1 MLLERVEIVGFRGIN
16 RLSLMLEQNN
26 VLIGENAWG
35 KSSLLDA
42 LTLLLS
48 PEFDLYHFVRDD
60 FWFPPGDIQGR
71 EHHLHIILTF
81 RETEPGRHRVRRF
94 RPLQRCWVPCD
105 DGYHRVFYRLE
116 GELAEDD
123 SVMTLRSFID
133 GEGEA
138 LVLEEI
144 DELARHLVRLM
155 PVLRLRD
162 ARFMRRIHNGTVPHS
177 PQIEITARQLDF
189 LSRELVSHPQNLSD
203 GQIRQGL
210 SAMVQLLEHYFAEQ
224 SSAQTRHRL
233 MRRRSHDEQRSWRYL
248 DIINR
253 MIDKPGGRSHRVI
266 LLGLFATLLQAK
278 GTVRLDRD
286 ARPLLLIEDPETR
299 LHPIMLSVAWHL
311 LNLLPLQRVTTTNSG
326 ELLSLTPVE
335 QVCRLVRESTRVS
348 AWRLGPGG
356 MNAEESRRIA
366 FHIRFNRAS
375 SLFARCWLLVEG
387 ETETWVINELARQC
401 GHHFDAEGVKVI
413 EFAQSGLKPLIKFA
427 RRMGI
432 QWHVLVDGDGEDSA
446 LLKRALAG
454 MIDLMPASM
463 ALLAPN
469 VNSYRRFQPGMYVPT
484 QASWGH
490 NNRTVAL
497 RIPCGERQNHRVEY
511 RVAGADANPYLV
523 MAAIFAGILH
533 GLDNPQLPLQEE
545 VEGNGLEQEGL
556 PFPIRQSDAL
566 WEFMQNDH
574 LRERLGER
582 FCHVFHACKHDE
594 LLQFERLITETEI
607 EWMLKNA

>member
-133 GEGEA
+133 GEGKA

-432 QWHVLVDGDGEDSA
+432 QWHVLVDGDEAGKKYAATVRGLLNNDRELERDHLTSLPA
-446 LLKRALAG
+446 LDMEHFMYRQGFDDVYHRVAQIPDNVPMNMRRVITKAIHRSSKPDLAIEVAMEAGRRGVDAVPTLLKKMFSRVLWLARGRA
-454 MIDLMPASM
+454 D
-463 ALLAPN
+463 
-469 VNSYRRFQPGMYVPT
+469 
-484 QASWGH
+484 
-490 NNRTVAL
+490 
-497 RIPCGERQNHRVEY
+497 
-511 RVAGADANPYLV
+511 
-523 MAAIFAGILH
+523 
-533 GLDNPQLPLQEE
+533 
-545 VEGNGLEQEGL
+545 
-556 PFPIRQSDAL
+556 
-566 WEFMQNDH
+566 
-574 LRERLGER
+574 
-582 FCHVFHACKHDE
+582 
-594 LLQFERLITETEI
+594 
-607 EWMLKNA
+607 

>member
-116 GELAEDD
+116 GELADDD

-138 LVLEEI
+138 LALEDI

-335 QVCRLVRESTRVS
+335 QVCRLVRESSRVS

-432 QWHVLVDGDGEDSA
+432 QWHVLVDGDEAGKKYAATVRGLLNNDRELERDHLTTLPALDMEHFMYRQGFDDVYHRVAQIPDNVPMNMRRVITKAIHRSSKPDLA
-446 LLKRALAG
+446 IEVAMEAGRRGVDAVPTLLKKMFSRVLWLARGRA
-454 MIDLMPASM
+454 D
-463 ALLAPN
+463 
-469 VNSYRRFQPGMYVPT
+469 
-484 QASWGH
+484 
-490 NNRTVAL
+490 
-497 RIPCGERQNHRVEY
+497 
-511 RVAGADANPYLV
+511 
-523 MAAIFAGILH
+523 
-533 GLDNPQLPLQEE
+533 
-545 VEGNGLEQEGL
+545 
-556 PFPIRQSDAL
+556 
-566 WEFMQNDH
+566 
-574 LRERLGER
+574 
-582 FCHVFHACKHDE
+582 
-594 LLQFERLITETEI
+594 
-607 EWMLKNA
+607 

>member
-138 LVLEEI
+138 LVLEDI

-432 QWHVLVDGDGEDSA
+432 QWHVLVDGDGAGKKYAATVRGLLNNDRELERDHLTSLPA
-446 LLKRALAG
+446 LDMEHFMYRQGFDDVYHRVAQIPDNVPMNMRRVITKAIHRSSKPDLAIEVAMEAGRRGVDAVPTLLKKMFSRVLWLARGRA
-454 MIDLMPASM
+454 D
-463 ALLAPN
+463 
-469 VNSYRRFQPGMYVPT
+469 
-484 QASWGH
+484 
-490 NNRTVAL
+490 
-497 RIPCGERQNHRVEY
+497 
-511 RVAGADANPYLV
+511 
-523 MAAIFAGILH
+523 
-533 GLDNPQLPLQEE
+533 
-545 VEGNGLEQEGL
+545 
-556 PFPIRQSDAL
+556 
-566 WEFMQNDH
+566 
-574 LRERLGER
+574 
-582 FCHVFHACKHDE
+582 
-594 LLQFERLITETEI
+594 
-607 EWMLKNA
+607 

>member
-1 MLLERVEIVGFRGIN
+1 MHLERVEIVGFRGIN

-81 RETEPGRHRVRRF
+81 RENEPGRHRVRRF
-94 RPLQRCWVPCD
+94 RPLSDCWVPCED
-105 DGYHRVFYRLE
+105 SYQRIFYRLE
-116 GELAEDD
+116 GELADDD
-123 SVMTLRSFID
+123 SVMTLRSFINC
-133 GEGEA
+133 EGEA
-138 LVLEEI
+138 LELQDI
-144 DELARHLVRLM
+144 DDLARHLVRLM

-189 LSRELVSHPQNLSD
+189 LSRELVNHPQNLTD
-203 GQIRQGL
+203 GQIREGL

-224 SSAQTRHRL
+224 SSAQSRNRL

-266 LLGLFATLLQAK
+266 LLGLFSTLLQAK

-335 QVCRLVRESTRVS
+335 QVCRLVRESSRVS

-356 MNAEESRRIA
+356 MNAEDSRRIA

-432 QWHVLVDGDGEDSA
+432 EWHVLVDGDEAGKKYAATVRGLLNNDNELERVHLTMLPAMDMEHFMYRQGFDDVYHRVAQIPENMPMNMRRVITKAIHRSSKPDLA
-446 LLKRALAG
+446 IEVAMEAGRRGVDAVPTLLKKMFSRVLWLARGRA
-454 MIDLMPASM
+454 D
-463 ALLAPN
+463 
-469 VNSYRRFQPGMYVPT
+469 
-484 QASWGH
+484 
-490 NNRTVAL
+490 
-497 RIPCGERQNHRVEY
+497 
-511 RVAGADANPYLV
+511 
-523 MAAIFAGILH
+523 
-533 GLDNPQLPLQEE
+533 
-545 VEGNGLEQEGL
+545 
-556 PFPIRQSDAL
+556 
-566 WEFMQNDH
+566 
-574 LRERLGER
+574 
-582 FCHVFHACKHDE
+582 
-594 LLQFERLITETEI
+594 
-607 EWMLKNA
+607 

>member
-16 RLSLMLEQNN
+16 RLSLMLEHNN

-48 PEFDLYHFVRDD
+48 PESDLYHFVRED
-60 FWFPPGDIQGR
+60 FWFPPGDLLGR

-81 RETEPGRHRVRRF
+81 REAEPGRHRVRRY
-94 RPLQRCWVPCD
+94 RPLADCWVLCQD
-105 DGYHRVFYRLE
+105 NYQRIFYRLE
-116 GELAEDD
+116 GELADDD
-123 SVMTLRSFID
+123 SVLTLRGFLD
-133 GEGEA
+133 NHGNPLPLA
-138 LVLEEI
+138 DI

-162 ARFMRRIHNGTVPHS
+162 ARFMRRIRNGTVPNM
-177 PQIEITARQLDF
+177 PDVEVTARELDY
-189 LSRELVSHPQNLSD
+189 LARELVARPQNLTD

-210 SAMVQLLEHYFAEQ
+210 SAMVQLLEHYFTEQ
-224 SSAQTRHRL
+224 GTSPVRNRL

-253 MIDKPGGRSHRVI
+253 MIDRPGGRSHRVI
-266 LLGLFATLLQAK
+266 LLGLFSTLLQAK

-286 ARPLLLIEDPETR
+286 ARPLLLVEDPETR

-311 LNLLPLQRVTTTNSG
+311 LNLLPLQRITTTNSG

-335 QVCRLVRESTRVS
+335 HVCRLVRESSRVT
-348 AWRLGPGG
+348 AFRLGPGG
-356 MNAEESRRIA
+356 MNAEDSRRIA

-401 GHHFDAEGVKVI
+401 GHHFDAEGIKVI

-432 QWHVLVDGDGEDSA
+432 EWHVLVDGDE
-446 LLKRALAG
+446 AG
-454 MIDLMPASM
+454 KKYAATVRGLINNDREEEREHLTTLPAM
-463 ALLAPN
+463 DMEHFM
-469 VNSYRRFQPGMYVPT
+469 YRQGFADVF
-484 QASWGH
+484 
-490 NNRTVAL
+490 
-497 RIPCGERQNHRVEY
+497 HRVAMIPENAPMNIR
-511 RVAGADANPYLV
+511 RVIVKAIHRSSKPDLAIEVAMEAGRRGVEAVPPLLRKMFSRVLWLARGRAD
-523 MAAIFAGILH
+523 
-533 GLDNPQLPLQEE
+533 
-545 VEGNGLEQEGL
+545 
-556 PFPIRQSDAL
+556 
-566 WEFMQNDH
+566 
-574 LRERLGER
+574 
-582 FCHVFHACKHDE
+582 
-594 LLQFERLITETEI
+594 
-607 EWMLKNA
+607 

>member
-1 MLLERVEIVGFRGIN
+1 MHLERVEIVGFRGIN

-26 VLIGENAWG
+26 VLIVENAWG

-48 PEFDLYHFVRDD
+48 PEFDLYHFVRED

-81 RETEPGRHRVRRF
+81 RENEPGRHRVRRY
-94 RPLQRCWVPCD
+94 RPLSSCWVPCD
-105 DGYHRVFYRLE
+105 DGYQRVFYRLE
-116 GELAEDD
+116 GELADDD

-133 GEGEA
+133 GEGKA
-138 LVLEEI
+138 LELDDI

-189 LSRELVSHPQNLSD
+189 LSRELVHHPQNLTD

-224 SSAQTRHRL
+224 SSAQSRHRL
-233 MRRRSHDEQRSWRYL
+233 MRRHSHDEQRSWRYL

-266 LLGLFATLLQAK
+266 LLGLFSTLLQAK

-335 QVCRLVRESTRVS
+335 HVCRLVRESSRVS

-356 MNAEESRRIA
+356 MNAEDSRRIA

-432 QWHVLVDGDGEDSA
+432 EWHVLVDGDEAGKKYAATVRGLLNDDKMLERDHLTALPAMDMEHFMYRQGFDDVYHRVAQLPMNIPMNMRRVITKAIHRSSKPDLAIEVAMEAGRRGVDAIPA
-446 LLKRALAG
+446 LLKKMFSRVLWLARGRA
-454 MIDLMPASM
+454 D
-463 ALLAPN
+463 
-469 VNSYRRFQPGMYVPT
+469 
-484 QASWGH
+484 
-490 NNRTVAL
+490 
-497 RIPCGERQNHRVEY
+497 
-511 RVAGADANPYLV
+511 
-523 MAAIFAGILH
+523 
-533 GLDNPQLPLQEE
+533 
-545 VEGNGLEQEGL
+545 
-556 PFPIRQSDAL
+556 
-566 WEFMQNDH
+566 
-574 LRERLGER
+574 
-582 FCHVFHACKHDE
+582 
-594 LLQFERLITETEI
+594 
-607 EWMLKNA
+607 

>member
-1 MLLERVEIVGFRGIN
+1 MHLERVEIVGFRGIN

-48 PEFDLYHFVRDD
+48 PEFDLYHFVRED

-81 RETEPGRHRVRRF
+81 RENEPGRHRVRRY
-94 RPLQRCWVPCD
+94 RPLSSCWVPCD
-105 DGYHRVFYRLE
+105 DGYQRVFYRLE
-116 GELAEDD
+116 GELADDD

-133 GEGEA
+133 GEGKA
-138 LVLEEI
+138 LELDDI

-189 LSRELVSHPQNLSD
+189 LSRELVHHPQNLTD

-224 SSAQTRHRL
+224 SSAQSRHRL
-233 MRRRSHDEQRSWRYL
+233 MRRHSHDEQRSWRYL

-266 LLGLFATLLQAK
+266 LLRLFSTLLQAK

-335 QVCRLVRESTRVS
+335 HVCRLVRESSRVS

-356 MNAEESRRIA
+356 MNAEDSRRIA

-432 QWHVLVDGDGEDSA
+432 EWHVLVDGDEAGKKYAATVRSLLNDDKMLERDHLTALPAMDMEHFMYRQGFDDVYHRVAQLPMNIPMNMRRVITKAIHRSSKPDLAIEVAMEAGRRGVDAIPA
-446 LLKRALAG
+446 LLKKMFSRVLWLARGRA
-454 MIDLMPASM
+454 D
-463 ALLAPN
+463 
-469 VNSYRRFQPGMYVPT
+469 
-484 QASWGH
+484 
-490 NNRTVAL
+490 
-497 RIPCGERQNHRVEY
+497 
-511 RVAGADANPYLV
+511 
-523 MAAIFAGILH
+523 
-533 GLDNPQLPLQEE
+533 
-545 VEGNGLEQEGL
+545 
-556 PFPIRQSDAL
+556 
-566 WEFMQNDH
+566 
-574 LRERLGER
+574 
-582 FCHVFHACKHDE
+582 
-594 LLQFERLITETEI
+594 
-607 EWMLKNA
+607 

>member
-348 AWRLGPGG
+348 AWRLGAGG
-356 MNAEESRRIA
+356 MKAEESRRLA
-366 FHIRFNRAS
+366 FYIRFNRAS

-432 QWHVLVDGDGEDSA
+432 QWHVLVDGDEAGKKYAATVRGLLNNDRELERDHLTSLPA
-446 LLKRALAG
+446 LDMEHFMYRQGFDDVYHRVAQIPDNVPMNMRRVITKAIHRSSKPDLAIEVAMEAGRRGVDAVPTLLKKMFSRVLWLARGRA
-454 MIDLMPASM
+454 D
-463 ALLAPN
+463 
-469 VNSYRRFQPGMYVPT
+469 
-484 QASWGH
+484 
-490 NNRTVAL
+490 
-497 RIPCGERQNHRVEY
+497 
-511 RVAGADANPYLV
+511 
-523 MAAIFAGILH
+523 
-533 GLDNPQLPLQEE
+533 
-545 VEGNGLEQEGL
+545 
-556 PFPIRQSDAL
+556 
-566 WEFMQNDH
+566 
-574 LRERLGER
+574 
-582 FCHVFHACKHDE
+582 
-594 LLQFERLITETEI
+594 
-607 EWMLKNA
+607 

>member
-60 FWFPPGDIQGR
+60 FWFPAGDIQGR

-116 GELAEDD
+116 GELADDD

-138 LVLEEI
+138 LALEDI

-311 LNLLPLQRVTTTNSG
+311 LNLLPLQRMTTTNSG

-335 QVCRLVRESTRVS
+335 QVCRLVRESSRVS

-375 SLFARCWLLVEG
+375 SLFARCWLRVEG

-432 QWHVLVDGDGEDSA
+432 QWHVLVDGDEAGKKYAATVRGLLNNDRELERDHLTA
-446 LLKRALAG
+446 LPALDMEHFMYRQGFADVFHRVAQIPENVPMNMRKIISKAIHRSSKPDLAIEVAMEAG
-454 MIDLMPASM
+454 
-463 ALLAPN
+463 
-469 VNSYRRFQPGMYVPT
+469 RRGVDAVPT
-484 QASWGH
+484 L
-490 NNRTVAL
+490 L
-497 RIPCGERQNHRVEY
+497 RKMFSRVLWLA
-511 RVAGADANPYLV
+511 RGRAD
-523 MAAIFAGILH
+523 
-533 GLDNPQLPLQEE
+533 
-545 VEGNGLEQEGL
+545 
-556 PFPIRQSDAL
+556 
-566 WEFMQNDH
+566 
-574 LRERLGER
+574 
-582 FCHVFHACKHDE
+582 
-594 LLQFERLITETEI
+594 
-607 EWMLKNA
+607 

>member
-1 MLLERVEIVGFRGIN
+1 MHLERVEIVGFRGIN

-48 PEFDLYHFVRDD
+48 PEFDLYHFVRED

-71 EHHLHIILTF
+71 ERHLHIILTF
-81 RETEPGRHRVRRF
+81 RENEPGRHRVRRY
-94 RPLQRCWVPCD
+94 RPLSNCWVPCE
-105 DGYHRVFYRLE
+105 DGYQRVFYRLE
-116 GELAEDD
+116 GELADDD

-133 GEGEA
+133 SEGEA
-138 LVLEEI
+138 LDLDDI

-162 ARFMRRIHNGTVPHS
+162 ARFMRRIHNDTVPHS

-189 LSRELVSHPQNLSD
+189 LSRELVHHPQNLTD

-224 SSAQTRHRL
+224 SSAQSRNRL
-233 MRRRSHDEQRSWRYL
+233 MRRYSHDEQRSWRYL

-266 LLGLFATLLQAK
+266 LLGLFSTLLQAK

-286 ARPLLLIEDPETR
+286 ARPLLLVEDPETR

-335 QVCRLVRESTRVS
+335 HVCRLVRESSRVS

-356 MNAEESRRIA
+356 MNAEDSRRIA
-366 FHIRFNRAS
+366 FHIRFNRSS

-387 ETETWVINELARQC
+387 ETETWIINELARQC

-432 QWHVLVDGDGEDSA
+432 EWHVLVDGDEAGKKYAATVRGLLNDDRTLERDHLTTLPAMDMEHFMYRQGFDSVYHRVA
-446 LLKRALAG
+446 QLPMNIPMNMRRVITKAIHRSSKPDLAIEVAMEAGRRGVDAIPTLLKKMFSRVLWLARGRA
-454 MIDLMPASM
+454 D
-463 ALLAPN
+463 
-469 VNSYRRFQPGMYVPT
+469 
-484 QASWGH
+484 
-490 NNRTVAL
+490 
-497 RIPCGERQNHRVEY
+497 
-511 RVAGADANPYLV
+511 
-523 MAAIFAGILH
+523 
-533 GLDNPQLPLQEE
+533 
-545 VEGNGLEQEGL
+545 
-556 PFPIRQSDAL
+556 
-566 WEFMQNDH
+566 
-574 LRERLGER
+574 
-582 FCHVFHACKHDE
+582 
-594 LLQFERLITETEI
+594 
-607 EWMLKNA
+607 

>member
-210 SAMVQLLEHYFAEQ
+210 WAMVQLLEHYFAEQ

-432 QWHVLVDGDGEDSA
+432 QWHVLVDGDEAGKKYAATVRGLLNNDRELERDHLTSLPA
-446 LLKRALAG
+446 LDMEHFMYRQGFDDVYHRVAQIPDNVPMNMRRVITKAIHRSSKPDLAIEVAMEAGRRGVDAVPTLLKKMFSRVLWLARGRA
-454 MIDLMPASM
+454 D
-463 ALLAPN
+463 
-469 VNSYRRFQPGMYVPT
+469 
-484 QASWGH
+484 
-490 NNRTVAL
+490 
-497 RIPCGERQNHRVEY
+497 
-511 RVAGADANPYLV
+511 
-523 MAAIFAGILH
+523 
-533 GLDNPQLPLQEE
+533 
-545 VEGNGLEQEGL
+545 
-556 PFPIRQSDAL
+556 
-566 WEFMQNDH
+566 
-574 LRERLGER
+574 
-582 FCHVFHACKHDE
+582 
-594 LLQFERLITETEI
+594 
-607 EWMLKNA
+607 

>member
-1 MLLERVEIVGFRGIN
+1 MHLERVEIVGFRGIN

-48 PEFDLYHFVRDD
+48 PEFDLYHFVRED
-60 FWFPPGDIQGR
+60 FWFPPGDIHGR

-81 RETEPGRHRVRRF
+81 RENEPGRHRVRRY
-94 RPLQRCWVPCD
+94 RPLSNCWVPCD
-105 DGYHRVFYRLE
+105 DGYQRVFYRLE
-116 GELAEDD
+116 GELADDD
-123 SVMTLRSFID
+123 SVMTLRSFIN

-138 LVLEEI
+138 LELDDI

-189 LSRELVSHPQNLSD
+189 LSRELVHHPQNLTD

-224 SSAQTRHRL
+224 SSAQSRHRL
-233 MRRRSHDEQRSWRYL
+233 MRRHSHDEQRSWRYL

-266 LLGLFATLLQAK
+266 LLGLFSTLLQAK

-335 QVCRLVRESTRVS
+335 HVCRLVRESSRVS

-356 MNAEESRRIA
+356 MNAEDSRRIA

-432 QWHVLVDGDGEDSA
+432 EWHVLVDGDEAGKKYAATVRGLLNDDKMLERDHLTALPAMDMEHFMYRQGFDDVYHRVAQLPINIPMNMRRVITKAIHRSSKPDLAIEVAMEAGRRGVDAIPA
-446 LLKRALAG
+446 LLKKMFSRVLWLARGRA
-454 MIDLMPASM
+454 D
-463 ALLAPN
+463 
-469 VNSYRRFQPGMYVPT
+469 
-484 QASWGH
+484 
-490 NNRTVAL
+490 
-497 RIPCGERQNHRVEY
+497 
-511 RVAGADANPYLV
+511 
-523 MAAIFAGILH
+523 
-533 GLDNPQLPLQEE
+533 
-545 VEGNGLEQEGL
+545 
-556 PFPIRQSDAL
+556 
-566 WEFMQNDH
+566 
-574 LRERLGER
+574 
-582 FCHVFHACKHDE
+582 
-594 LLQFERLITETEI
+594 
-607 EWMLKNA
+607 

>member
-1 MLLERVEIVGFRGIN
+1 MHLERVEIVGFRGIN

-48 PEFDLYHFVRDD
+48 PEFDLYHFVRED
-60 FWFPPGDIQGR
+60 FWFPPGDVQGR
-71 EHHLHIILTF
+71 ERHLHIILTF
-81 RETEPGRHRVRRF
+81 RENEPGRHRVRRY
-94 RPLQRCWVPCD
+94 RPLSDCWVPCD
-105 DGYHRVFYRLE
+105 DGYQRVFYRLE
-116 GELAEDD
+116 GELADDD
-123 SVMTLRSFID
+123 SVMTLRSFIN

-138 LVLEEI
+138 LDLEDI

-162 ARFMRRIHNGTVPHS
+162 ARFMRRIHNDTVPHS

-189 LSRELVSHPQNLSD
+189 LSRELVHHPQNLTD

-224 SSAQTRHRL
+224 SSAQSRNRL
-233 MRRRSHDEQRSWRYL
+233 MRRHSHDEQRSWRYL

-266 LLGLFATLLQAK
+266 LLGLFSTLLQAK

-286 ARPLLLIEDPETR
+286 ARPLLLVEDPETR

-311 LNLLPLQRVTTTNSG
+311 LNLLPLQRITTTNSG

-335 QVCRLVRESTRVS
+335 HVCRLVRESSRVS

-356 MNAEESRRIA
+356 MNAEDSRRIA
-366 FHIRFNRAS
+366 FHIRFNRSS

-432 QWHVLVDGDGEDSA
+432 EWHVLVDGDEAGKKYAATVRGLLNDDRTLERDHLTTLPAMDMEHFMYRQGFDSVYHRVAQLPMNIPMNMRRVITKAIHRSSKPDLAIEVAMEAGRRGVDAIPA
-446 LLKRALAG
+446 LLKKMFSRVLWLARGRA
-454 MIDLMPASM
+454 D
-463 ALLAPN
+463 
-469 VNSYRRFQPGMYVPT
+469 
-484 QASWGH
+484 
-490 NNRTVAL
+490 
-497 RIPCGERQNHRVEY
+497 
-511 RVAGADANPYLV
+511 
-523 MAAIFAGILH
+523 
-533 GLDNPQLPLQEE
+533 
-545 VEGNGLEQEGL
+545 
-556 PFPIRQSDAL
+556 
-566 WEFMQNDH
+566 
-574 LRERLGER
+574 
-582 FCHVFHACKHDE
+582 
-594 LLQFERLITETEI
+594 
-607 EWMLKNA
+607 

>member
-26 VLIGENAWG
+26 ALIGENAWG

-116 GELAEDD
+116 GELADDD

-138 LVLEEI
+138 LAGEDI
-144 DELARHLVRLM
+144 DDLARELGRLM

-203 GQIRQGL
+203 GQIREGL

-266 LLGLFATLLQAK
+266 LLGLFSTLLQAK

-326 ELLSLTPVE
+326 ELLSLKPVE
-335 QVCRLVRESTRVS
+335 QLCRLVRESSRVS

-356 MNAEESRRIA
+356 MIAEDIRRIG
-366 FHIRFNRAS
+366 FLIGFNRAS

-432 QWHVLVDGDGEDSA
+432 QWHVLVDGDEAGKKYAATVLGLLNNDRELERDHLTSLPA
-446 LLKRALAG
+446 MDMEHFMYRQGFDDVYHRVAQIPDNVPMNMRRVITKAIHRSSKPDLAIEVAMEAGRRGVDAVPTLLKKMFSRVLWLARGRA
-454 MIDLMPASM
+454 D
-463 ALLAPN
+463 
-469 VNSYRRFQPGMYVPT
+469 
-484 QASWGH
+484 
-490 NNRTVAL
+490 
-497 RIPCGERQNHRVEY
+497 
-511 RVAGADANPYLV
+511 
-523 MAAIFAGILH
+523 
-533 GLDNPQLPLQEE
+533 
-545 VEGNGLEQEGL
+545 
-556 PFPIRQSDAL
+556 
-566 WEFMQNDH
+566 
-574 LRERLGER
+574 
-582 FCHVFHACKHDE
+582 
-594 LLQFERLITETEI
+594 
-607 EWMLKNA
+607 

>member
-266 LLGLFATLLQAK
+266 LQGLFATLLQAK

-432 QWHVLVDGDGEDSA
+432 QWHVLVDGDEAGKKYAATVRGLLNNDRELERDHLTSLPA
-446 LLKRALAG
+446 LDMEHFMYRQGFDDVYHRVAQIPDNVPMNMRRVITKAIHRSSKPDLAIEVAMEAGRRGVDAVPTLLKKMFSRVLWLARGRA
-454 MIDLMPASM
+454 D
-463 ALLAPN
+463 
-469 VNSYRRFQPGMYVPT
+469 
-484 QASWGH
+484 
-490 NNRTVAL
+490 
-497 RIPCGERQNHRVEY
+497 
-511 RVAGADANPYLV
+511 
-523 MAAIFAGILH
+523 
-533 GLDNPQLPLQEE
+533 
-545 VEGNGLEQEGL
+545 
-556 PFPIRQSDAL
+556 
-566 WEFMQNDH
+566 
-574 LRERLGER
+574 
-582 FCHVFHACKHDE
+582 
-594 LLQFERLITETEI
+594 
-607 EWMLKNA
+607 

>member
-432 QWHVLVDGDGEDSA
+432 QWHVLVDGDEAGKKYAATVRGLLNNDRELERDHLTSLPA
-446 LLKRALAG
+446 LDMEHFKYRQGFDDVYHRVAQIPDNVPMNMRRVITKAIHRSSKPDLAIEVAMEAGRRGVDAVPTLLKKMFSRVLWLARGRA
-454 MIDLMPASM
+454 D
-463 ALLAPN
+463 
-469 VNSYRRFQPGMYVPT
+469 
-484 QASWGH
+484 
-490 NNRTVAL
+490 
-497 RIPCGERQNHRVEY
+497 
-511 RVAGADANPYLV
+511 
-523 MAAIFAGILH
+523 
-533 GLDNPQLPLQEE
+533 
-545 VEGNGLEQEGL
+545 
-556 PFPIRQSDAL
+556 
-566 WEFMQNDH
+566 
-574 LRERLGER
+574 
-582 FCHVFHACKHDE
+582 
-594 LLQFERLITETEI
+594 
-607 EWMLKNA
+607 

>member
-432 QWHVLVDGDGEDSA
+432 QWHVLVDGDEAGKKYAATVRGLLNNDRELERDHLTSLPA
-446 LLKRALAG
+446 LDMEHFMYRQGFDDVYHRVAQIPDNVPMNMRRVISKAIHRSSKPDLAIEVAMEAGRRGVDAVPTLLKKMFSRVLWLARGRA
-454 MIDLMPASM
+454 D
-463 ALLAPN
+463 
-469 VNSYRRFQPGMYVPT
+469 
-484 QASWGH
+484 
-490 NNRTVAL
+490 
-497 RIPCGERQNHRVEY
+497 
-511 RVAGADANPYLV
+511 
-523 MAAIFAGILH
+523 
-533 GLDNPQLPLQEE
+533 
-545 VEGNGLEQEGL
+545 
-556 PFPIRQSDAL
+556 
-566 WEFMQNDH
+566 
-574 LRERLGER
+574 
-582 FCHVFHACKHDE
+582 
-594 LLQFERLITETEI
+594 
-607 EWMLKNA
+607 

>member
-432 QWHVLVDGDGEDSA
+432 QWHVLVDGDEAGKKYAATVRGRLNNDRELERDHLTSLPA
-446 LLKRALAG
+446 LDMEHFMYRQGFDDVYHRVAQIPDNVPMNMRRVITKAIHRSSKPDLAIEVAMEAGRRGVDAVPTLLKKMFSRVLWLARGRA
-454 MIDLMPASM
+454 D
-463 ALLAPN
+463 
-469 VNSYRRFQPGMYVPT
+469 
-484 QASWGH
+484 
-490 NNRTVAL
+490 
-497 RIPCGERQNHRVEY
+497 
-511 RVAGADANPYLV
+511 
-523 MAAIFAGILH
+523 
-533 GLDNPQLPLQEE
+533 
-545 VEGNGLEQEGL
+545 
-556 PFPIRQSDAL
+556 
-566 WEFMQNDH
+566 
-574 LRERLGER
+574 
-582 FCHVFHACKHDE
+582 
-594 LLQFERLITETEI
+594 
-607 EWMLKNA
+607 

>member
-356 MNAEESRRIA
+356 MNAEDSRRIA

-432 QWHVLVDGDGEDSA
+432 QWHVLVDGDEAGKKYAATVLGLLNNDRELERDHLTSLPA
-446 LLKRALAG
+446 MDMEHFMYRQGFDDVYHRVAQIPDNVPMNMRRVITKAIHRSSKPDLAIEVAMEAGRRGVDAVPTLLKKMFSRVLWLARGRA
-454 MIDLMPASM
+454 D
-463 ALLAPN
+463 
-469 VNSYRRFQPGMYVPT
+469 
-484 QASWGH
+484 
-490 NNRTVAL
+490 
-497 RIPCGERQNHRVEY
+497 
-511 RVAGADANPYLV
+511 
-523 MAAIFAGILH
+523 
-533 GLDNPQLPLQEE
+533 
-545 VEGNGLEQEGL
+545 
-556 PFPIRQSDAL
+556 
-566 WEFMQNDH
+566 
-574 LRERLGER
+574 
-582 FCHVFHACKHDE
+582 
-594 LLQFERLITETEI
+594 
-607 EWMLKNA
+607 

>member
-116 GELAEDD
+116 GELAEDE

-432 QWHVLVDGDGEDSA
+432 QWHVLVDDDEAGKKYAATVRGLLNNDRELERDHLTSLPALDMEHFMYRQGFDDVYHRVAQIPDNVPMNMRRVITKAIHRSSKPDLAIEVAMEAGRRGVDA
-446 LLKRALAG
+446 VPTLLKKMFSRVLWLARGRA
-454 MIDLMPASM
+454 D
-463 ALLAPN
+463 
-469 VNSYRRFQPGMYVPT
+469 
-484 QASWGH
+484 
-490 NNRTVAL
+490 
-497 RIPCGERQNHRVEY
+497 
-511 RVAGADANPYLV
+511 
-523 MAAIFAGILH
+523 
-533 GLDNPQLPLQEE
+533 
-545 VEGNGLEQEGL
+545 
-556 PFPIRQSDAL
+556 
-566 WEFMQNDH
+566 
-574 LRERLGER
+574 
-582 FCHVFHACKHDE
+582 
-594 LLQFERLITETEI
+594 
-607 EWMLKNA
+607 

>member
-48 PEFDLYHFVRDD
+48 PQGELYHFVRND
-60 FWFPPGDIQGR
+60 FWFPPGDVKGR

-81 RETEPGRHRVRRF
+81 RESEPGRCRGRRY
-94 RPLQRCWVPCD
+94 RPLADCWSCGE
-105 DGYHRVFYRLE
+105 DGYHRLFYRLE
-116 GELAEDD
+116 GELGADD

-133 GEGEA
+133 SKGHA
-138 LVLEEI
+138 LELDDI
-144 DELARHLVRLM
+144 DAMARHLIRLM

-162 ARFMRRIHNGTVPHS
+162 ARFMRRIRNGTVPTT
-177 PQIEITARQLDF
+177 PDVEVTAQQLDF
-189 LSRELVSHPQNLSD
+189 LSRELISSPQNLSD
-203 GQIRQGL
+203 AQIRQGL
-210 SAMVQLLEHYFAEQ
+210 SAMVQLLEHYFSEQ
-224 SSAQTRHRL
+224 GSDEARHRL
-233 MRRRSHDEQRSWRYL
+233 MRQRSHDEQRSWRYL

-253 MIDKPGGRSHRVI
+253 MIDKPGARSHRMI
-266 LLGLFATLLQAK
+266 LLALFSTLLQAK
-278 GTVRLDRD
+278 GTVRLDKD

-299 LHPIMLSVAWHL
+299 LHPIMLSVAWNL

-326 ELLSLTPVE
+326 ELLSLTPME
-335 QVCRLVRESTRVS
+335 HVCRLVRESSRVA

-356 MNAEESRRIA
+356 MNADDSRRIS

-432 QWHVLVDGDGEDSA
+432 EWHVLVDGDEAGKKYAATVRSLLDNDRELERHYLTTLPALDMEHFMYRQGFSDVYHRVAQLPENIPMNMRRVITKAIHRSSKPDLAIEVAMEAGRRGVDAVPA
-446 LLKRALAG
+446 LLRKMFSRVIWLARG
-454 MIDLMPASM
+454 K
-463 ALLAPN
+463 
-469 VNSYRRFQPGMYVPT
+469 
-484 QASWGH
+484 
-490 NNRTVAL
+490 
-497 RIPCGERQNHRVEY
+497 
-511 RVAGADANPYLV
+511 AD
-523 MAAIFAGILH
+523 
-533 GLDNPQLPLQEE
+533 
-545 VEGNGLEQEGL
+545 
-556 PFPIRQSDAL
+556 
-566 WEFMQNDH
+566 
-574 LRERLGER
+574 
-582 FCHVFHACKHDE
+582 
-594 LLQFERLITETEI
+594 
-607 EWMLKNA
+607 

>member
-1 MLLERVEIVGFRGIN
+1 MHLERVEIVGFRGIN

-48 PEFDLYHFVRDD
+48 PEFDLYHFVRED

-81 RETEPGRHRVRRF
+81 RENEPGRHRVRRY
-94 RPLQRCWVPCD
+94 RPLSSCWVPCD
-105 DGYHRVFYRLE
+105 DGYQRVFYRLE
-116 GELAEDD
+116 GELADDD

-133 GEGEA
+133 GEGKA
-138 LVLEEI
+138 LELDDI

-189 LSRELVSHPQNLSD
+189 LSRELVHHPQNLTD

-210 SAMVQLLEHYFAEQ
+210 SAMVKLLEHYFAEQ
-224 SSAQTRHRL
+224 SSAQSRHRL
-233 MRRRSHDEQRSWRYL
+233 MRRHSHDEQRSWRYL

-266 LLGLFATLLQAK
+266 LLGLFSTLLQAK

-335 QVCRLVRESTRVS
+335 HVCRLVRESSRVS

-356 MNAEESRRIA
+356 MNAEDSRRIA

-432 QWHVLVDGDGEDSA
+432 EWHVLVDGDEAGKKYAATVRGLLNDDKMLERDHLTALPAMDMEHFMYRQGFDDVYHRVAQLPMNIPMNMRRVITKAIHRSSKPDLAIEVAMEAGRRGVDAIPA
-446 LLKRALAG
+446 LLKKMFSRVLWLARGRA
-454 MIDLMPASM
+454 D
-463 ALLAPN
+463 
-469 VNSYRRFQPGMYVPT
+469 
-484 QASWGH
+484 
-490 NNRTVAL
+490 
-497 RIPCGERQNHRVEY
+497 
-511 RVAGADANPYLV
+511 
-523 MAAIFAGILH
+523 
-533 GLDNPQLPLQEE
+533 
-545 VEGNGLEQEGL
+545 
-556 PFPIRQSDAL
+556 
-566 WEFMQNDH
+566 
-574 LRERLGER
+574 
-582 FCHVFHACKHDE
+582 
-594 LLQFERLITETEI
+594 
-607 EWMLKNA
+607 

>member
-1 MLLERVEIVGFRGIN
+1 MHLERVEIVGFRGIN

-48 PEFDLYHFVRDD
+48 PEFDLYHFVRED

-81 RETEPGRHRVRRF
+81 RENEPGRHRVRRY
-94 RPLQRCWVPCD
+94 RPLSNCWVPCD
-105 DGYHRVFYRLE
+105 DGYQRVFYRLE
-116 GELAEDD
+116 GELADDD
-123 SVMTLRSFID
+123 SVMTLRSFIN

-138 LVLEEI
+138 LELDDI

-189 LSRELVSHPQNLSD
+189 LFRELVHHPQNLTD

-224 SSAQTRHRL
+224 SSAQSRHRL
-233 MRRRSHDEQRSWRYL
+233 MRRHSHDEQRSWRYL

-266 LLGLFATLLQAK
+266 LLGLFSTLLQAK

-335 QVCRLVRESTRVS
+335 HVCRLVRESSRVS

-356 MNAEESRRIA
+356 MNAEDSRRIA

-432 QWHVLVDGDGEDSA
+432 EWHVLVDGDEAGKKYAATVRGLLNDDKMLERDHLTALPAMDMEHFMYRQGFDDVYHRVAQLPINIPMNMRRVITKAIHRSSKPDLAIEVAMEAGRRGVDAIPA
-446 LLKRALAG
+446 LLKKMFSRVLWLARGRA
-454 MIDLMPASM
+454 D
-463 ALLAPN
+463 
-469 VNSYRRFQPGMYVPT
+469 
-484 QASWGH
+484 
-490 NNRTVAL
+490 
-497 RIPCGERQNHRVEY
+497 
-511 RVAGADANPYLV
+511 
-523 MAAIFAGILH
+523 
-533 GLDNPQLPLQEE
+533 
-545 VEGNGLEQEGL
+545 
-556 PFPIRQSDAL
+556 
-566 WEFMQNDH
+566 
-574 LRERLGER
+574 
-582 FCHVFHACKHDE
+582 
-594 LLQFERLITETEI
+594 
-607 EWMLKNA
+607 

>member
-26 VLIGENAWG
+26 VLIGENACG

-432 QWHVLVDGDGEDSA
+432 QWHVLVDGDEAGKKYAATVRGLLNNDRELERDHLTSLPA
-446 LLKRALAG
+446 LDMEHFMYRQGFDDVYHRVAQIPDNVPMNMRRVITKAIHRSSKPDLAIEVAMEAGRRGVDAVPTLLKKMFSRVLWLARGRA
-454 MIDLMPASM
+454 D
-463 ALLAPN
+463 
-469 VNSYRRFQPGMYVPT
+469 
-484 QASWGH
+484 
-490 NNRTVAL
+490 
-497 RIPCGERQNHRVEY
+497 
-511 RVAGADANPYLV
+511 
-523 MAAIFAGILH
+523 
-533 GLDNPQLPLQEE
+533 
-545 VEGNGLEQEGL
+545 
-556 PFPIRQSDAL
+556 
-566 WEFMQNDH
+566 
-574 LRERLGER
+574 
-582 FCHVFHACKHDE
+582 
-594 LLQFERLITETEI
+594 
-607 EWMLKNA
+607 

>member
-138 LVLEEI
+138 LVLAVI

-432 QWHVLVDGDGEDSA
+432 QWHVLVDGDEAGKKYAATVRGLLNNDRELERDHLTSLPA
-446 LLKRALAG
+446 LDMEHFMYRQGFDDVYHRVAQIPDNVPMNMRRVITKAIHRSSKPDLAIEVAMEAGRRGVDAVPTLLKKMFSRVLWLARGRA
-454 MIDLMPASM
+454 D
-463 ALLAPN
+463 
-469 VNSYRRFQPGMYVPT
+469 
-484 QASWGH
+484 
-490 NNRTVAL
+490 
-497 RIPCGERQNHRVEY
+497 
-511 RVAGADANPYLV
+511 
-523 MAAIFAGILH
+523 
-533 GLDNPQLPLQEE
+533 
-545 VEGNGLEQEGL
+545 
-556 PFPIRQSDAL
+556 
-566 WEFMQNDH
+566 
-574 LRERLGER
+574 
-582 FCHVFHACKHDE
+582 
-594 LLQFERLITETEI
+594 
-607 EWMLKNA
+607 

>member
-432 QWHVLVDGDGEDSA
+432 QWHVLVDGDEAGKKYAATVRGLLNNDRELERDHLTSLPA
-446 LLKRALAG
+446 LDMEHFMYRQGFDDVYHRVAQIPDNVPMNMRRVITKAIHLSSKPDLAIEVAMEAGRRGVDAVPTLLKKMFSRVLWLARGRA
-454 MIDLMPASM
+454 D
-463 ALLAPN
+463 
-469 VNSYRRFQPGMYVPT
+469 
-484 QASWGH
+484 
-490 NNRTVAL
+490 
-497 RIPCGERQNHRVEY
+497 
-511 RVAGADANPYLV
+511 
-523 MAAIFAGILH
+523 
-533 GLDNPQLPLQEE
+533 
-545 VEGNGLEQEGL
+545 
-556 PFPIRQSDAL
+556 
-566 WEFMQNDH
+566 
-574 LRERLGER
+574 
-582 FCHVFHACKHDE
+582 
-594 LLQFERLITETEI
+594 
-607 EWMLKNA
+607 

>member
-432 QWHVLVDGDGEDSA
+432 QWHVLVDGDEAGKKYAATVRGLLNNDRELEHDHLTSLPA
-446 LLKRALAG
+446 LDMEHFMYRQGFDDVYHRVAQIPDNVPMNMRRVITKAIHRSSKPDLAIEVAMEAGRRGVDAVPTLLKKMFSRVLWLARGRA
-454 MIDLMPASM
+454 D
-463 ALLAPN
+463 
-469 VNSYRRFQPGMYVPT
+469 
-484 QASWGH
+484 
-490 NNRTVAL
+490 
-497 RIPCGERQNHRVEY
+497 
-511 RVAGADANPYLV
+511 
-523 MAAIFAGILH
+523 
-533 GLDNPQLPLQEE
+533 
-545 VEGNGLEQEGL
+545 
-556 PFPIRQSDAL
+556 
-566 WEFMQNDH
+566 
-574 LRERLGER
+574 
-582 FCHVFHACKHDE
+582 
-594 LLQFERLITETEI
+594 
-607 EWMLKNA
+607 

>member
-60 FWFPPGDIQGR
+60 FWFPAGDIQGR

-116 GELAEDD
+116 GELADDD

-138 LVLEEI
+138 LALEDI

-203 GQIRQGL
+203 GQIREGL

-335 QVCRLVRESTRVS
+335 HVCRLVRESARVS

-432 QWHVLVDGDGEDSA
+432 QWHVLVDGDEAGKKYAATVRGLLNNDRELERDHLTTLPALDMEHFMYRQGFDDVYHRVAQIPDNVPMNMRRVITKAIHRSSKPDLA
-446 LLKRALAG
+446 IEVAMEAGRRGVDAVPTLLKKMFSRVLWLARGRA
-454 MIDLMPASM
+454 D
-463 ALLAPN
+463 
-469 VNSYRRFQPGMYVPT
+469 
-484 QASWGH
+484 
-490 NNRTVAL
+490 
-497 RIPCGERQNHRVEY
+497 
-511 RVAGADANPYLV
+511 
-523 MAAIFAGILH
+523 
-533 GLDNPQLPLQEE
+533 
-545 VEGNGLEQEGL
+545 
-556 PFPIRQSDAL
+556 
-566 WEFMQNDH
+566 
-574 LRERLGER
+574 
-582 FCHVFHACKHDE
+582 
-594 LLQFERLITETEI
+594 
-607 EWMLKNA
+607 

>member
-123 SVMTLRSFID
+123 RVMTLRSFID

-144 DELARHLVRLM
+144 DELVRHLVRLM

-432 QWHVLVDGDGEDSA
+432 QWHVLVDGDEAGKKYAATVRGLLNNDRELERDHLTSLPA
-446 LLKRALAG
+446 LDMEHFMYRQGFDDVYHRVAQIPDNVPMNMRRVITKAIHRSSKPDLAIEVAMEAGRRGVDAVPTLLKKMFSRVLWLARGRA
-454 MIDLMPASM
+454 D
-463 ALLAPN
+463 
-469 VNSYRRFQPGMYVPT
+469 
-484 QASWGH
+484 
-490 NNRTVAL
+490 
-497 RIPCGERQNHRVEY
+497 
-511 RVAGADANPYLV
+511 
-523 MAAIFAGILH
+523 
-533 GLDNPQLPLQEE
+533 
-545 VEGNGLEQEGL
+545 
-556 PFPIRQSDAL
+556 
-566 WEFMQNDH
+566 
-574 LRERLGER
+574 
-582 FCHVFHACKHDE
+582 
-594 LLQFERLITETEI
+594 
-607 EWMLKNA
+607 

>member
-432 QWHVLVDGDGEDSA
+432 QWHVLVDGDEAGKKYAATVRGLLNNDRELERDHLTSLPA
-446 LLKRALAG
+446 LDMEHFMYRQGFDDVYHRVALIPDNVPMNMRRVITKAIHRSSKPDLAIEVAMEAGRRGVDAVPTLLKKMFSRVLWLARGRA
-454 MIDLMPASM
+454 D
-463 ALLAPN
+463 
-469 VNSYRRFQPGMYVPT
+469 
-484 QASWGH
+484 
-490 NNRTVAL
+490 
-497 RIPCGERQNHRVEY
+497 
-511 RVAGADANPYLV
+511 
-523 MAAIFAGILH
+523 
-533 GLDNPQLPLQEE
+533 
-545 VEGNGLEQEGL
+545 
-556 PFPIRQSDAL
+556 
-566 WEFMQNDH
+566 
-574 LRERLGER
+574 
-582 FCHVFHACKHDE
+582 
-594 LLQFERLITETEI
+594 
-607 EWMLKNA
+607 